1 MAIRGWGRTYQLRAS
16 ISRIKAMVFR
26 KSLTFFRYELE
37 ESNVGLLAK
46 INYESSILSR

>member
-1 MAIRGWGRTYQLRAS
+1 MIHGWGLTCLPRVST
-16 ISRIKAMVFR
+16 SRIKAMVFR

-46 INYESSILSR
+46 INYENSILSR